1 MTCSILSA
9 IIASPAP
16 NRYGRQSLLRNAAN
30 LAGGGAPAVSAVI
43 SSDGAASS
51 SSRTWGGMPQAEHI
65 EPLFSGGRRGRLGQP
80 ATSTVVL
87 PQLVPQPRVVPPRDR
102 AGPC

>member
-30 LAGGGAPAVSAVI
+30 LAGGGVPAVSAVI

-51 SSRTWGGMPQAEHI
+51 SSRTWVGMPQAEHI
-65 EPLFSGGRRGRLGQP
+65 EALFSGSFGGAAWGWP
-80 ATSTVVL
+80 ATLTVVL
-87 PQLVPQPRVVPPRDR
+87 SQLVPQPWPPESHRS
-102 AGPC
+102 A